1 VPEGQRALSHAVA
14 SPPLVN
20 VSSVISIVC
29 ALVTRLRPGHRARY
43 PDRDPLLRTLL
54 TVLTVVSSGLLILMM
69 TRPRSTFATEQNLNA
84 HGPLSAP
91 AQVAGECPRIFG
103 PTGHVLARS
112 RTRVASARRRSV
124 ALPSRCSARP

>member
-1 VPEGQRALSHAVA
+1 MPEGQRALSHAVA

-54 TVLTVVSSGLLILMM
+54 TVLTVVSSDVKGAE
-69 TRPRSTFATEQNLNA
+69 RGVRASDGDGSKAQKGGSPAA
-84 HGPLSAP
+84 GP
-91 AQVAGECPRIFG
+91 
-103 PTGHVLARS
+103 ARS
-112 RTRVASARRRSV
+112 
-124 ALPSRCSARP
+124 

>member
-1 VPEGQRALSHAVA
+1 MP
-14 SPPLVN
+14 SPRLVN

-84 HGPLSAP
+84 HGPQSCLRT
-91 AQVAGECPRIFG
+91 AQVTGECPQIFR
-103 PTGHVLARS
+103 PAWARPARS
-112 RTRVASARRRSV
+112 RAPTRPTAG
-124 ALPSRCSARP
+124 LQSRMS